1 MAAQSGSLE
10 AIRVLLDHGA
20 DIQAQDKN
28 GRTALYV
35 AAQSGSLEAIRVLLD
50 HSTERQAQDK
60 DGRTALHMAAQSGS
74 LEAIRVLLD
83 RGADIQAQDKDGRTA
98 LHMAVQSGSFKAIQ
112 MLLDHSANIQ
122 AQDKNGRT
130 ALHVAAQSGS
140 LEAIRVLLDH
150 GAERQA
156 RDKNRRTALHMAA
169 QSGSFKAIQMLLDHG
184 ADIQAQDKDRRTA
197 PDKAV
202 AGNDESGKVNS
213 ADNDGKTPLHLA
225 AEAGHESVVKLLL
238 KKGAVESVNL
248 ANNDGKTPLHLAT
261 EAGHESVVELLV
273 ILSSELP
280 LSSNDI
286 VVKKPPGP
294 SDNRTLLTGVFV
306 SDERSILTDS
316 SMISSL
322 RNSSVY
328 AFQST
333 RSLFLSSE
341 LPPHVSRI
349 RWTCHCGHQS
359 HDDFISE
366 RRVVKTI
373 ADRMISSGI
382 KAEIVTWRESGI
394 STLLSILKSMA
405 LSGHRRYAGNH
416 RESTR
421 SAPGNLQAGTNLSA
435 AARNSGQGV
444 QDDTQDICQV
454 GLEPTDGEPIKEVK
468 GKVKDK
474 VRFLHLCIHMESPLP
489 RMDLVMIDPKN
500 APAKTINCDQQLF
513 REIKKRYLK
522 ACERR
527 ITVFTRLKG
536 IYFVQVSLHHM
547 T

>member
-10 AIRVLLDHGA
+10 AVRELLD
-20 DIQAQDKN
+20 
-28 GRTALYV
+28 Y
-35 AAQSGSLEAIRVLLD
+35 
-50 HSTERQAQDK
+50 
-60 DGRTALHMAAQSGS
+60 
-74 LEAIRVLLD
+74 
-83 RGADIQAQDKDGRTA
+83 
-98 LHMAVQSGSFKAIQ
+98 
-112 MLLDHSANIQ
+112 
-122 AQDKNGRT
+122 
-130 ALHVAAQSGS
+130 
-140 LEAIRVLLDH
+140 
-150 GAERQA
+150 
-156 RDKNRRTALHMAA
+156 
-169 QSGSFKAIQMLLDHG
+169 G

-202 AGNDESGKVNS
+202 AGNDESRKVNS
-213 ADNDGKTPLHLA
+213 ADNNGKTLLHLA
-225 AEAGHESVVKLLL
+225 SEAGHESVVKLLL
-238 KKGAVESVNL
+238 KKGAAESVNL
-248 ANNDGKTPLHLAT
+248 ADNNGKTPLHLAT
-261 EAGHESVVELLV
+261 EAGHESVIELLV

-294 SDNRTLLTGVFV
+294 SSDNRTPLTDVSV
-306 SDERSILTDS
+306 SDARSILRDS

-328 AFQST
+328 AFQSI

-394 STLLSILKSMA
+394 STLLSVLKSMA

-421 SAPGNLQAGTNLSA
+421 SAPGNLQAGMNLSA
-435 AARNSGQGV
+435 AARNSSQGV
-444 QDDTQDICQV
+444 QDDTQDISQV
-454 GLEPTDGEPIKEVK
+454 GLESTNREPIKEVK

-489 RMDLVMIDPKN
+489 CMDPVMIDPKS

-536 IYFVQVSLHHM
+536 IYFVQVSRHRI